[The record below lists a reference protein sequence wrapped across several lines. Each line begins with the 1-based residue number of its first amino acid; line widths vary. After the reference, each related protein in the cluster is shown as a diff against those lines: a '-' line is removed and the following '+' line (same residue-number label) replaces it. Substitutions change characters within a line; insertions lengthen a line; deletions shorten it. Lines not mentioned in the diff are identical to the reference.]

1 MIFILL
7 QAAVHVASAVVSLT
21 LTFGTFYHFEIE
33 KFFLFPDMNKEKFQK
48 EKSLINNE
56 EAFVFLMWTII
67 LILNQKHHQH

>member
-21 LTFGTFYHFEIE
+21 STFGTFYHFEIE

-48 EKSLINNE
+48 EKASSITRRLLY
-56 EAFVFLMWTII
+56 FSCGLSS
-67 LILNQKHHQH
+67 

>member
-1 MIFILL
+1 MLPAFTITVLFI
-7 QAAVHVASAVVSLT
+7 AVAYRPAPPKDKLEWLT
-21 LTFGTFYHFEIE
+21 LQEAQ
-33 KFFLFPDMNKEKFQK
+33 EKFQK

>member
-21 LTFGTFYHFEIE
+21 STSGTFIIL
-33 KFFLFPDMNKEKFQK
+33 KLRNFFLFPDMNKEKFQK

-67 LILNQKHHQH
+67 SILNQKRHQH

>member
-21 LTFGTFYHFEIE
+21 STFGTFYHFEIE

-48 EKSLINNE
+48 EKSLNNE
-56 EAFVFLMWTII
+56 KAFVFLMWTII
-67 LILNQKHHQH
+67 SILNQKRHQH